1 MEEPS
6 RRTHTDYDGA
16 WKAALEL
23 YLEPFLRLC
32 FPRIHAAIDWQ
43 RPVEFLDKELQEIV
57 HDAQTGPLRVDVLVK
72 VFRRDGVEEWLLIHI
87 EIQSQPDPR
96 LPWRV
101 YRYRHR
107 IADRYNHSVVTL
119 VVLADPS
126 PGFRPGPYE
135 EETLGCRVRFE
146 YPICKLL
153 DLDAAVLEREDNP
166 IAVVILAHRAA
177 QRGVGDPVGRK
188 AAKWQLTRRLY
199 ERGYEKKD
207 ILELFRLIDWLIQ
220 LPEELAVEFR
230 RELVE
235 YEQQQRMP
243 YITSIEEL
251 GRREGRREGWREGRQ
266 EGLIAAKQNDVL
278 DVVEVRF
285 GKVPEGLR
293 EAVESIQDEIRLS
306 ALLKA
311 AIRAGSLEELT
322 RGGEDSTSA
331 EA

>member
-1 MEEPS
+1 M
-6 RRTHTDYDGA
+6 
-16 WKAALEL
+16 
-23 YLEPFLRLC
+23 
-32 FPRIHAAIDWQ
+32 
-43 RPVEFLDKELQEIV
+43 
-57 HDAQTGPLRVDVLVK
+57 
-72 VFRRDGVEEWLLIHI
+72 
-87 EIQSQPDPR
+87 
-96 LPWRV
+96 
-101 YRYRHR
+101 
-107 IADRYNHSVVTL
+107 
-119 VVLADPS
+119 
-126 PGFRPGPYE
+126 
-135 EETLGCRVRFE
+135 
-146 YPICKLL
+146 
-153 DLDAAVLEREDNP
+153 LEREDNP

-220 LPEELAVEFR
+220 LPEDLAVEFR

-251 GRREGRREGWREGRQ
+251 GRREGWQEGRQ
-266 EGLIAAKQNDVL
+266 EGLIAAQQKAVL

-293 EAVESIQDEIRLS
+293 EAVESIQDEVRLS

-311 AIRAGSLEELT
+311 AIRADSVEELT
-322 RGGEDSTSA
+322 RWVEDSMTT
-331 EA
+331 EV